1 MLVSEHMKKIF
12 CCDLG
17 GPSECEVEIKGG
29 TPAEMVKNCQEHV
42 MEEIE
47 KGDNSHQDAVED
59 MQSLSPE
66 EQQEKYAKYMKV
78 CEDAFKRD

>member
-1 MLVSEHMKKIF
+1 MKKVF

-17 GPSECEVEIKGG
+17 GPAQCEVEIKGS
-29 TPAEMVKNCQEHV
+29 TPAEMGKNCQEHV

-47 KGDNSHQDAVED
+47 KGDDAHQGAVED

-66 EQQEKYAKYMKV
+66 EQQEKYAEYMKV
-78 CEDAFKRD
+78 CEDAFKRE